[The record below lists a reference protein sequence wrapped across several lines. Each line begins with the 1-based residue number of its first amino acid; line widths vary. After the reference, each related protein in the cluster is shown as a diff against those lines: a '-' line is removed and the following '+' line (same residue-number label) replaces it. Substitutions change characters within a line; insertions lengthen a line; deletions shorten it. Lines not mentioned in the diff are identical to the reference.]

1 MRHDR
6 LDSLGC
12 REVGTGVRSGWRTGT
27 TWLVA
32 LVAGLLLAAC
42 TPGGS
47 SHGSGSGPSGAA
59 RPPAGTPRLTGSRAC
74 PDAAGFTCSTL
85 RVPLDHSGRVAGTLD
100 LQVAAA
106 DGARTPRGVLVLL
119 TGGPGQPGVP
129 FVSRLS
135 RTLDTAFAGYRLV
148 MFDQRGTGG
157 EAIQCPALQQAMGSS
172 DLRPPPAAAVRDCGA
187 SVGDKRRFYST
198 ADTVADL
205 EALRVALGAP
215 KLTLDGVSYG
225 TFVAERYALAHPDR
239 VDKLV
244 LDSVVPHDD
253 PIFLP
258 VDNMRATVRVLRSVC
273 QQRACP
279 SDPVDDLAAVV
290 HSRGGGPELLDT
302 LVTLSVAAP
311 DFRGVPEALHA
322 ARQGQPG
329 ELDRLVAAVRQGSAA
344 TAPELSQ
351 GLHASTLCADTPAP
365 WGDSSAP
372 LQGRGAALRT
382 AVDQLPEP
390 ELFPFDRAT
399 AMGNGIAQT
408 CLAWPPT
415 PAPPSPPPGAK
426 LPPVPVLLLAGE
438 RDLSTPLP
446 WAQAEAKLA
455 PRGRLVVVP
464 DAGHSVQSRATGDA
478 GRRAVA
484 EFLRG

>member
-1 MRHDR
+1 MR
-6 LDSLGC
+6 
-12 REVGTGVRSGWRTGT
+12 TGWRASTPWRGST
-27 TWLVA
+27 AWCGRTAWLAAIVVA
-32 LVAGLLLAAC
+32 LLLAAC
-42 TPGGS
+42 TSGGS
-47 SHGSGSGPSGAA
+47 SSRSGSGSGSGSAGGSGS
-59 RPPAGTPRLTGSRAC
+59 PPAAAARLTGSRAC

-85 RVPLDHSGRVAGTLD
+85 TVPLDRTGRVGGTLD
-100 LQVAAA
+100 LRVAASNDTRA
-106 DGARTPRGVLVLL
+106 PHGVLVLL

-135 RTLDTAFAGYRLV
+135 QTLDSTFAGYRLV

-157 EAIQCPALQQAMGSS
+157 EALQCPALQRAMGSS
-172 DLRPPPAAAVRDCGA
+172 DLRPPPPAAVRDCGA
-187 SVGDKRRFYST
+187 AVGDKRRFYST

-205 EALRVALGAP
+205 ESLRAALGAA

-239 VDKLV
+239 VQRLV

-258 VDNMRATVRVLRSVC
+258 VDNIQASVRVLRAVC
-273 QQRACP
+273 RQRACP

-290 HSRGGGPELLDT
+290 RSRGGGPELLDA
-302 LVTLSVAAP
+302 LVILSVAEP
-311 DFRGVPEALHA
+311 EFRGVPEALHA
-322 ARQGQPG
+322 ARQGQPAM
-329 ELDRLVAAVRQGSAA
+329 LDRLVAAVRQGSAA

-372 LQGRGAALRT
+372 LQGRAEALRK
-382 AVDQLPEP
+382 AVDRLPEA

-399 AMGNGIAQT
+399 ALGNGVAQT
-408 CLAWPPT
+408 CLYWPPT
-415 PAPPSPPPGAK
+415 PAPPSPPRGAK
-426 LPPVPVLLLAGE
+426 LPAVPVLLLAGD
-438 RDLSTPLP
+438 RDLSTPLA

-464 DAGHSVQSRATGDA
+464 NAGHSVQSRATVDA
-478 GRRAVA
+478 GRQAVA

>member
-1 MRHDR
+1 M
-6 LDSLGC
+6 LGC
-12 REVGTGVRSGWRTGT
+12 REVGTGVRSGWRGRTD
-27 TWLVA
+27 WLAAIVA
-32 LVAGLLLAAC
+32 ALLLAAC
-42 TPGGS
+42 TSGGS
-47 SHGSGSGPSGAA
+47 PSRSGSGSGSAGGNGA
-59 RPPAGTPRLTGSRAC
+59 PPATAARLTGSRAC
-74 PDAAGFTCSTL
+74 PDAAGFVCSTL
-85 RVPLDHSGRVAGTLD
+85 AVPLDHSGRVGGRLH
-100 LQVAAA
+100 LRVAASDDTKA
-106 DGARTPRGVLVLL
+106 PHGVLVLL

-129 FVSRLS
+129 FVSRLAQV
-135 RTLDTAFAGYRLV
+135 LDSTFAGYRLV

-157 EAIQCPALQQAMGSS
+157 EAIRCPALQRAMGSS

-187 SVGDKRRFYST
+187 AVGDKRRFYST

-205 EALRVALGAP
+205 ESLRAALAAP

-239 VDKLV
+239 VRRLV

-258 VDNMRATVRVLRSVC
+258 VDNMRASVRVLRAVC

-290 HSRGGGPELLDT
+290 RARGGGPELLDT
-302 LVTLSVAAP
+302 LVTLSVVEP

-322 ARQGQPG
+322 ARQGRPAA
-329 ELDRLVAAVRQGSAA
+329 LDRLVAAVRQGSGA

-351 GLHASTLCADTPAP
+351 GLHASTLCTDMPAP

-372 LQGRGAALRT
+372 LQGRAEALRK
-382 AVDQLPEP
+382 AVDHVPEV

-399 AMGNGIAQT
+399 ALGNGIAQT
-408 CLAWPPT
+408 CLSWPPT
-415 PAPPSPPPGAK
+415 PAPPSPPRNAK
-426 LPPVPVLLLAGE
+426 LPPVPVLLLAGH
-438 RDLSTPLP
+438 RDLSTPLV

-455 PRGRLVVVP
+455 PRGRLVVIP
-464 DAGHSVQSRATGDA
+464 DAGHSVQSRASGDA

>member
-1 MRHDR
+1 M
-6 LDSLGC
+6 
-12 REVGTGVRSGWRTGT
+12 RSGWRRSTA
-27 TWLVA
+27 WVVA
-32 LVAGLLLAAC
+32 LVAALVLAAC
-42 TPGGS
+42 TSGGS
-47 SHGSGSGPSGAA
+47 SQGSGSGASGGAKPAA
-59 RPPAGTPRLTGSRAC
+59 STPRLSGSRAC

-85 RVPLDHSGRVAGTLD
+85 RVPLDHSGAVAGTLD

-106 DGARTPRGVLVLL
+106 DEARAPRGVLVLL

-135 RTLDTAFAGYRLV
+135 RTLATTFAGYRLV

-172 DLRPPPAAAVRDCGA
+172 DLRPPPAAAVHECGA
-187 SVGDKRRFYST
+187 AVGDKRRFYST

-258 VDNMRATVRVLRSVC
+258 VDNMRATTRVLRSVC
-273 QQRACP
+273 RQRACP

-290 HSRGGGPELLDT
+290 RSRGGGPELLDT
-302 LVTLSVAAP
+302 LVTLSVAEP

-322 ARQGQPG
+322 ARQGHPG
-329 ELDRLVAAVRQGSAA
+329 ELDRLVAAARQGSAV

-351 GLHASTLCADTPAP
+351 GLHASTLCTDTPAP

-372 LQGRGAALRT
+372 LQGREAALRK
-382 AVDQLPEP
+382 AVDQLPEA

-399 AMGNGIAQT
+399 AMGNGIALT

-415 PAPPSPPPGAK
+415 PAPPSPPAGAK

-438 RDLSTPLP
+438 RDLSTPLA

-455 PRGRLVVVP
+455 PRGRLVIVP

-478 GRRAVA
+478 GRQAVA

>member
-1 MRHDR
+1 
-6 LDSLGC
+6 
-12 REVGTGVRSGWRTGT
+12 VRSGWRPST

-32 LVAGLLLAAC
+32 VVAALLLAAC
-42 TPGGS
+42 TSGGS
-47 SHGSGSGPSGAA
+47 SQGSGSGSAGGGSK
-59 RPPAGTPRLTGSRAC
+59 PPASSPRLSGSRAC
-74 PDAAGFTCSTL
+74 PDVAGFTCSTL

-106 DGARTPRGVLVLL
+106 DDARAQHGVLVLL

-129 FVSRLS
+129 FVSRLA
-135 RTLDTAFAGYRLV
+135 RTLDTTFAGYRLV

-157 EAIQCPALQQAMGSS
+157 EAIQCPALQRAMGSS
-172 DLRPPPAAAVRDCGA
+172 DLRPPPAAAVRDCGGA
-187 SVGDKRRFYST
+187 VGDKRRFYST

-273 QQRACP
+273 RQRACP
-279 SDPVDDLAAVV
+279 SDPVNDLAAVV
-290 HSRGGGPELLDT
+290 RSRGGGPELLDT
-302 LVTLSVAAP
+302 LVTLSVAEP
-311 DFRGVPEALHA
+311 SFRGVPEALHA

-351 GLHASTLCADTPAP
+351 GLHASALCTDTPPP

-372 LQGRGAALRT
+372 LQGREAALRK
-382 AVDQLPEP
+382 AVDQLPEV

-408 CLAWPPT
+408 CLQWPPT
-415 PAPPSPPPGAK
+415 PAPPSPPAGAK

-438 RDLSTPLP
+438 RDLSTPLA

-455 PRGRLVVVP
+455 PRGRLVIVP